1 MNNINEPS
9 SFESLDSKSRMLLNN
24 LPKGKIVNEP
34 GEKVLTFSSARLGD
48 SQRVYP
54 NEPYQAK
61 PDKLDSL
68 SMIKNEPYQ
77 AKPDDLPYTALL
89 CNDNYLLSEHLST
102 RLSHLNNMNI
112 DNINNNIKNL
122 ILLSSNIDL
131 NLFNKKKNKWV
142 LKNKD
147 KLLKDYEKIK
157 KKELKSLEQIKKK
170 ELKELQQIN
179 ENKLID
185 THCSLSHLAQL
196 GNNNF
201 SVFKHKIDILDKIY
215 DCITHIDITISEE
228 QYMISNK
235 NLIMQNTRIIK
246 PENNIKNQQLSPIK
260 IKYSI
265 PNSSQSN
272 NIISSNEP
280 YQATLDK
287 LGSSSTMM
295 NKPGEKVK
303 TFSSARLEETHRV
316 FSNEQYLECFSNY

>member
-1 MNNINEPS
+1 MNNIN
-9 SFESLDSKSRMLLNN
+9 DYN
-24 LPKGKIVNEP
+24 LP
-34 GEKVLTFSSARLGD
+34 
-48 SQRVYP
+48 
-54 NEPYQAK
+54 
-61 PDKLDSL
+61 
-68 SMIKNEPYQ
+68 
-77 AKPDDLPYTALL
+77 
-89 CNDNYLLSEHLST
+89 
-102 RLSHLNNMNI
+102 
-112 DNINNNIKNL
+112 INNNIKNL
-122 ILLSSNIDL
+122 ILLSSNTDL

-179 ENKLID
+179 KRELKD
-185 THCSLSHLAQL
+185 THGSLLHLAQL

-201 SVFKHKIDILDKIY
+201 SVFKQKIDILDKIY

-228 QYMISNK
+228 QSMMSNQ
-235 NLIMQNTRIIK
+235 NIIMQNTRIIK
-246 PENNIKNQQLSPIK
+246 SENN

-265 PNSSQSN
+265 PNSPKSN
-272 NIISSNEP
+272 NIISSSEL

-295 NKPGEKVK
+295 NKPGE
-303 TFSSARLEETHRV
+303 THRV

>member
-1 MNNINEPS
+1 MNNI
-9 SFESLDSKSRMLLNN
+9 DDYN
-24 LPKGKIVNEP
+24 LP
-34 GEKVLTFSSARLGD
+34 
-48 SQRVYP
+48 
-54 NEPYQAK
+54 
-61 PDKLDSL
+61 
-68 SMIKNEPYQ
+68 
-77 AKPDDLPYTALL
+77 
-89 CNDNYLLSEHLST
+89 
-102 RLSHLNNMNI
+102 
-112 DNINNNIKNL
+112 INNNIKNL
-122 ILLSSNIDL
+122 ILLSSNTDL

-179 ENKLID
+179 KRELKD
-185 THCSLSHLAQL
+185 THYSLSHLAQL

-201 SVFKHKIDILDKIY
+201 SVFKQKIDILDKIY
-215 DCITHIDITISEE
+215 DCITHIDITEE

-235 NLIMQNTRIIK
+235 NTLMKHTRIIK
-246 PENNIKNQQLSPIK
+246 SENNIKNHKPLPIK
-260 IKYSI
+260 IKYII
-265 PNSSQSN
+265 PNSPKSN
-272 NIISSNEP
+272 NIISSSEP

>member
-1 MNNINEPS
+1 MNNI
-9 SFESLDSKSRMLLNN
+9 DDYN
-24 LPKGKIVNEP
+24 LP
-34 GEKVLTFSSARLGD
+34 
-48 SQRVYP
+48 
-54 NEPYQAK
+54 
-61 PDKLDSL
+61 
-68 SMIKNEPYQ
+68 
-77 AKPDDLPYTALL
+77 
-89 CNDNYLLSEHLST
+89 
-102 RLSHLNNMNI
+102 
-112 DNINNNIKNL
+112 INNNIENL
-122 ILLSSNIDL
+122 ILLSSNTDL

-147 KLLKDYEKIK
+147 KLLKDYERIK

-179 ENKLID
+179 KRELKD
-185 THCSLSHLAQL
+185 THGSLSHLAML

-201 SVFKHKIDILDKIY
+201 SVFKQKIDILDKIY
-215 DCITHIDITISEE
+215 DCITHIDITEE
-228 QYMISNK
+228 QSMISNK
-235 NLIMQNTRIIK
+235 NIIIQNTRIIK
-246 PENNIKNQQLSPIK
+246 SENNIKNQQLLPIK

-265 PNSSQSN
+265 PNPPKSD
-272 NIISSNEP
+272 NIISSSEP

>member
-1 MNNINEPS
+1 MNNI
-9 SFESLDSKSRMLLNN
+9 DDYN
-24 LPKGKIVNEP
+24 LP
-34 GEKVLTFSSARLGD
+34 
-48 SQRVYP
+48 
-54 NEPYQAK
+54 
-61 PDKLDSL
+61 
-68 SMIKNEPYQ
+68 
-77 AKPDDLPYTALL
+77 
-89 CNDNYLLSEHLST
+89 
-102 RLSHLNNMNI
+102 
-112 DNINNNIKNL
+112 INNNIKNL
-122 ILLSSNIDL
+122 ILLSSNTDL
-131 NLFNKKKNKWV
+131 NLFNKKKNKWI

-179 ENKLID
+179 KRELKD
-185 THCSLSHLAQL
+185 THGSLLHLAQL

-201 SVFKHKIDILDKIY
+201 SVFKQKIDILDKIY
-215 DCITHIDITISEE
+215 DCITHIDITEE

-235 NLIMQNTRIIK
+235 NIIMQNTRIIK
-246 PENNIKNQQLSPIK
+246 SENNMKNQKLLPIK

-265 PNSSQSN
+265 SNSPQSN
-272 NIISSNEP
+272 NIISSSEP

-303 TFSSARLEETHRV
+303 TFSSARLEETHKV

>member
-1 MNNINEPS
+1 MNNI
-9 SFESLDSKSRMLLNN
+9 DDYN
-24 LPKGKIVNEP
+24 LP
-34 GEKVLTFSSARLGD
+34 
-48 SQRVYP
+48 
-54 NEPYQAK
+54 
-61 PDKLDSL
+61 
-68 SMIKNEPYQ
+68 
-77 AKPDDLPYTALL
+77 
-89 CNDNYLLSEHLST
+89 
-102 RLSHLNNMNI
+102 
-112 DNINNNIKNL
+112 INNNIKNL
-122 ILLSSNIDL
+122 ILLSSNTDL
-131 NLFNKKKNKWV
+131 NLFNKKKNKWI
-142 LKNKD
+142 LKNKE

-179 ENKLID
+179 KRELKD
-185 THCSLSHLAQL
+185 THGSLLHLAQL

-201 SVFKHKIDILDKIY
+201 SVFKQKIDILDKIY
-215 DCITHIDITISEE
+215 DCITHIDITEE

-265 PNSSQSN
+265 PNSPQSN
-272 NIISSNEP
+272 NIISSSEP

-287 LGSSSTMM
+287 LGSSSRMM

-303 TFSSARLEETHRV
+303 TCSSARLEETHRV

>member
-1 MNNINEPS
+1 MNNI
-9 SFESLDSKSRMLLNN
+9 DDYN
-24 LPKGKIVNEP
+24 LP
-34 GEKVLTFSSARLGD
+34 
-48 SQRVYP
+48 
-54 NEPYQAK
+54 
-61 PDKLDSL
+61 
-68 SMIKNEPYQ
+68 
-77 AKPDDLPYTALL
+77 
-89 CNDNYLLSEHLST
+89 
-102 RLSHLNNMNI
+102 
-112 DNINNNIKNL
+112 INNNIKNL
-122 ILLSSNIDL
+122 ILLSSNTDL
-131 NLFNKKKNKWV
+131 NLFNKKKNKWI

-179 ENKLID
+179 KRELKD
-185 THCSLSHLAQL
+185 THGSLLHLAQL

-201 SVFKHKIDILDKIY
+201 SVFKQKIDILDKIY
-215 DCITHIDITISEE
+215 DCITHIDITEE

-235 NLIMQNTRIIK
+235 NIIMQNTRIIK
-246 PENNIKNQQLSPIK
+246 SENNIKNQKSLPIK

-265 PNSSQSN
+265 PNSPQSN
-272 NIISSNEP
+272 NIISSSEP

>member
-1 MNNINEPS
+1 MNNI
-9 SFESLDSKSRMLLNN
+9 DDYN
-24 LPKGKIVNEP
+24 LP
-34 GEKVLTFSSARLGD
+34 
-48 SQRVYP
+48 
-54 NEPYQAK
+54 
-61 PDKLDSL
+61 
-68 SMIKNEPYQ
+68 
-77 AKPDDLPYTALL
+77 
-89 CNDNYLLSEHLST
+89 
-102 RLSHLNNMNI
+102 
-112 DNINNNIKNL
+112 INNNIKNL
-122 ILLSSNIDL
+122 ILLSRNTDL

-179 ENKLID
+179 KRELKD
-185 THCSLSHLAQL
+185 THGSLLHLAQL

-201 SVFKHKIDILDKIY
+201 SVFKQKIDILDKIY
-215 DCITHIDITISEE
+215 DCITHIDITEE

-235 NLIMQNTRIIK
+235 NIIMQNTRIIK
-246 PENNIKNQQLSPIK
+246 SENN

-265 PNSSQSN
+265 PNSPKSN
-272 NIISSNEP
+272 NIISSSEP

>member
-1 MNNINEPS
+1 MNNI
-9 SFESLDSKSRMLLNN
+9 DDYN
-24 LPKGKIVNEP
+24 LP
-34 GEKVLTFSSARLGD
+34 
-48 SQRVYP
+48 
-54 NEPYQAK
+54 
-61 PDKLDSL
+61 
-68 SMIKNEPYQ
+68 
-77 AKPDDLPYTALL
+77 
-89 CNDNYLLSEHLST
+89 
-102 RLSHLNNMNI
+102 
-112 DNINNNIKNL
+112 INNNIKNL
-122 ILLSSNIDL
+122 ILLSSNTDL
-131 NLFNKKKNKWV
+131 NLFNKKKNKWI

-179 ENKLID
+179 KRELKD
-185 THCSLSHLAQL
+185 THGSLLHLAQL

-201 SVFKHKIDILDKIY
+201 SVFKQKIDILDKIY
-215 DCITHIDITISEE
+215 DCITHIDITEE

-235 NLIMQNTRIIK
+235 NIIMQNTRIIK
-246 PENNIKNQQLSPIK
+246 SENNMKNQKLLPIK

-265 PNSSQSN
+265 SNSPQSN
-272 NIISSNEP
+272 NIISSSEP

>member
-1 MNNINEPS
+1 MNNI
-9 SFESLDSKSRMLLNN
+9 DDYN
-24 LPKGKIVNEP
+24 LP
-34 GEKVLTFSSARLGD
+34 
-48 SQRVYP
+48 
-54 NEPYQAK
+54 
-61 PDKLDSL
+61 
-68 SMIKNEPYQ
+68 
-77 AKPDDLPYTALL
+77 
-89 CNDNYLLSEHLST
+89 
-102 RLSHLNNMNI
+102 
-112 DNINNNIKNL
+112 INNNIKNL
-122 ILLSSNIDL
+122 ILLSSNTDL

-157 KKELKSLEQIKKK
+157 KKELKFLEQIKKK

-179 ENKLID
+179 KRELKD
-185 THCSLSHLAQL
+185 THGSLLHLAQL

-201 SVFKHKIDILDKIY
+201 SVFKQKIDILDKIY
-215 DCITHIDITISEE
+215 DCITHIDITEE

-235 NLIMQNTRIIK
+235 NIIMQNTRIIK
-246 PENNIKNQQLSPIK
+246 SENNMKNQKLLPIK

-265 PNSSQSN
+265 SNSPQSN
-272 NIISSNEP
+272 NIISSSEP